1 MSTQPGLIPK
11 ISSYHTNM
19 RIWEAMVFV
28 DHVSD
33 YTHVALMHDLTLEKT
48 LLAKTFFERLA
59 NAGGVAIKAYRA
71 DN

>member
-1 MSTQPGLIPK
+1 
-11 ISSYHTNM
+11 M